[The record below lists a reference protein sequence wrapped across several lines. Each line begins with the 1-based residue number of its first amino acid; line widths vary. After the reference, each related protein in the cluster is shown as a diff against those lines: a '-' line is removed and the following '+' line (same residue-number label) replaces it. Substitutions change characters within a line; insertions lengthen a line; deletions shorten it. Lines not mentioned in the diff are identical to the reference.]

1 MYSVRYCEDFCPADG
16 ASSGDFIQSCFNS
29 AAMQGPLQF
38 PLYKMQKRLTRITIK
53 MNVKVLNKMFDL
65 GAIYG
70 TCKLKIVLSSSGF
83 IS

>member
-1 MYSVRYCEDFCPADG
+1 MIKILYSKLF
-16 ASSGDFIQSCFNS
+16 SS

-38 PLYKMQKRLTRITIK
+38 LVEHANTLFFIGIFKFVLTVK

-83 IS
+83 IN

>member
-1 MYSVRYCEDFCPADG
+1 
-16 ASSGDFIQSCFNS
+16 
-29 AAMQGPLQF
+29 MQGPLQF

-83 IS
+83 FN